1 MTRVRAAAEV
11 LARQRYIL
19 EEDVE
24 VCVANAAARYDAFAA
39 TPATVR

>member
-1 MTRVRAAAEV
+1 V

-24 VCVANAAARYDAFAA
+24 VAVANAVERYDAFAA
-39 TPATVR
+39 APVAGR